1 MVDSSYGRFDLGQF
15 DVARF
20 DYPLNKTTTKQLCIT
35 SDILTGFDLNS
46 NIATYFGIESDI
58 TSAITINS
66 TIKREC

>member
-35 SDILTGFDLNS
+35 SDILTGF
-46 NIATYFGIESDI
+46 GIESDI